1 MTSRILLM
9 AALALA
15 ACSKSS
21 ESESKSSKVTEP
33 ATATPK
39 AARPEP
45 KPATAAD
52 FGKVPA
58 PFGMLAKL
66 KIGMTEAEAKAAAPQ
81 FWDKKGESRLVDTDW
96 QDLHYSIS
104 FVDGRLNHFGL
115 SNLGKTDL
123 RGLLKQAWGP
133 GIEAKNDIDY
143 PYTVWFDAQTRWR
156 AIVEARDGGGLE
168 LTQYLPIEALLGPD
182 PVELAVFPKP
192 MLGASPAELQ
202 ASYPDLFQ
210 HKTKEQL
217 DAASR
222 TAEAQAK
229 QLGTDVKLGSASTDL
244 TTMKLPPLE
253 WSSMY
258 TDVLLLFDEA
268 KTKLRIYKITIN
280 DKGAPGAADTTLA
293 LMKKKWGEP
302 KVKKT
307 YKEKLIFRP
316 KQPAI
321 VVERDATD
329 RGWEITY
336 GAKLDDAL

>member
-244 TTMKLPPLE
+244 RRRHDARPDEVEVGRAEGQEDLQGEADLPPEAAGDRRRARRDRPRLGDHLRRE
-253 WSSMY
+253 ARRRAVISRTGCPARAAARSSS
-258 TDVLLLFDEA
+258 
-268 KTKLRIYKITIN
+268 
-280 DKGAPGAADTTLA
+280 
-293 LMKKKWGEP
+293 
-302 KVKKT
+302 
-307 YKEKLIFRP
+307 
-316 KQPAI
+316 
-321 VVERDATD
+321 
-329 RGWEITY
+329 
-336 GAKLDDAL
+336 